1 MSFPT
6 NIVISLNIE
15 VFVNVAFLYDAFKIL
30 QWEVLILLVMCHA
43 EVYPLV

>member
-15 VFVNVAFLYDAFKIL
+15 VFVNVAFPYNAFKIL
-30 QWEVLILLVMCHA
+30 Q
-43 EVYPLV
+43 